1 MRQTERKMERMWRSD
16 LAAECGVETEK
27 DGVRVCRAEA
37 GGCTI
42 LRVQIKSE
50 AAAERLGKP
59 CGRYVTM
66 ECGNIR
72 TLDEV
77 ELDRV
82 RCALAVEIRE
92 MAERMSGGRIG
103 TGFSV
108 LVAGLG
114 NAEITPDAVGPET
127 VRRLS
132 VTRHLRR
139 FDTAL
144 FSTLGL
150 CEISALTPGVLGQ
163 TGMETVELV
172 RGGVEACHPDLVV
185 AVDALAAR
193 STERLA
199 ATIQLS
205 DAGIHPGSG
214 IGNNRKA
221 LNRET
226 VGVPVLALGVP
237 TVVDSTTMVADA
249 MEECGFGEREAEI
262 RRFLITKQGFF
273 VAPKEIDLLVN
284 ATGVLLAGAIEKAF
298 RADAVQ

>member
-1 MRQTERKMERMWRSD
+1 MERMWRSD
-16 LAAECGVETEK
+16 LAAECGVETER
-27 DGVRVCRAEA
+27 DGVRVSRSEA

-42 LRVQIKSE
+42 TRVQIKSA

-59 CGRYVTM
+59 CGRYVTL
-66 ECGNIR
+66 ECGSIR
-72 TLDEV
+72 ELDEV
-77 ELDRV
+77 EADRV

-92 MAERMSGGRIG
+92 MAQRMCGGRIG

-114 NAEITPDAVGPET
+114 NAEITPDAIGPET

-139 FDTAL
+139 LDTAL

-163 TGMETVELV
+163 TGLETVELV
-172 RGGVEACHPDLVV
+172 RGAVQACHPDLVV

-193 STERLA
+193 STDRLA
-199 ATIQLS
+199 ATVQLS

-221 LNRET
+221 LNAES
-226 VGVPVLALGVP
+226 VGAPVMALGVP
-237 TVVDSTTMVADA
+237 TVVDSTTLIADA
-249 MEECGFGEREAEI
+249 MEEFGFGEREEEI
-262 RRFLITKQGFF
+262 RSFLTAKQGFF
-273 VAPKEIDLLVN
+273 VSPKEIDLLVN
-284 ATGVLLAGAIEKAF
+284 GTGILLAGALEKAF
-298 RADAVQ
+298 RTDTEQ

>member
-1 MRQTERKMERMWRSD
+1 MERMWRSD
-16 LAAECGVETEK
+16 LAAECGVETER
-27 DGVRVCRAEA
+27 DGVRVSRTEA
-37 GGCTI
+37 GGCAI

-50 AAAERLGKP
+50 EAAERLGKP
-59 CGRYVTM
+59 CGRYVTV

-72 TLDEV
+72 ALDEV
-77 ELDRV
+77 EMDRV

-92 MAERMSGGRIG
+92 MAQRMCGGRIG

-132 VTRHLRR
+132 VTRHLHRL
-139 FDTAL
+139 DTAL
-144 FSTLGL
+144 FSTMGL

-172 RGGVEACHPDLVV
+172 RGAVDACHPDLVV

-214 IGNNRKA
+214 IGNDRKA
-221 LNRET
+221 LNEES
-226 VGVPVLALGVP
+226 VGAPVLALGVP
-237 TVVDSTTMVADA
+237 TVVDSTTLVADA
-249 MEECGFGEREAEI
+249 MEAFGFGEREEEI
-262 RRFLITKQGFF
+262 RRLLITRKGFF
-273 VAPKEIDLLVN
+273 VSPKEIDLLVS
-284 ATGVLLAGAIEKAF
+284 ATGILLAGALEKAF
-298 RADAVQ
+298 RTDAEQ